1 MSVEKDMKRILII
14 SPMPPLIGG
23 VSVSSKRLYDNLVRD
38 GYDVSY
44 YNLKFKN
51 VRFNNSLGIIVRFA
65 FIPLYILFH
74 RKYDVIHC
82 HISGIYRKLY
92 MGLFK
97 SLFKGARLI
106 MTIHGDISSLIAS
119 RMGVYALSK
128 ADRII
133 CVQPG
138 DSQKTPLSI
147 RNKCV
152 DIPAFLV
159 PLEINTN
166 SIPVSVLD
174 FVQKKDLPLIV
185 FNGAVVLSKQFYDL
199 YGFQDVVDLYKK
211 LQRENI
217 ACKLLIIVNNDILN
231 SEQSE
236 FVDSLRSVTSTDLNV
251 LWVVHEK
258 FELMPIFKYARVYVR
273 PTKTDGD
280 SLSVREAL
288 AMGCAVVTSDKAKR
302 PSGALVYHTAEEFF
316 GMTKDV
322 LLNGAELSNKVK
334 SETFY
339 NQIKEQY
346 ELG

>member
-1 MSVEKDMKRILII
+1 MCANAQFIGAFYEGDPDAWFDKEPFFACQNNYVYYGYGQDLQNITVVINGTDVYSFPSIL
-14 SPMPPLIGG
+14 
-23 VSVSSKRLYDNLVRD
+23 
-38 GYDVSY
+38 
-44 YNLKFKN
+44 
-51 VRFNNSLGIIVRFA
+51 
-65 FIPLYILFH
+65 
-74 RKYDVIHC
+74 
-82 HISGIYRKLY
+82 
-92 MGLFK
+92 
-97 SLFKGARLI
+97 
-106 MTIHGDISSLIAS
+106 GDIDEYLFAE
-119 RMGVYALSK
+119 GNHL
-128 ADRII
+128 
-133 CVQPG
+133 
-138 DSQKTPLSI
+138 
-147 RNKCV
+147 
-152 DIPAFLV
+152 
-159 PLEINTN
+159 
-166 SIPVSVLD
+166 
-174 FVQKKDLPLIV
+174 
-185 FNGAVVLSKQFYDL
+185 
-199 YGFQDVVDLYKK
+199 DLYKK

-334 SETFY
+334 SENFY